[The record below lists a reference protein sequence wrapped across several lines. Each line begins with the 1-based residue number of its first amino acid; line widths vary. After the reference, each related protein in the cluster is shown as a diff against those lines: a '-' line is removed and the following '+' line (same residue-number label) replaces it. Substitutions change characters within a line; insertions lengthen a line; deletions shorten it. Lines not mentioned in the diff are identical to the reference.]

1 MGNRLT
7 GQQREVIIQDLDEL
21 RRIVEEGEKF
31 FRRHPERIDTAT
43 VKNTEPGSE
52 FWLVNTRARELGVGP
67 VTESLVVVVTVAT
80 LIIETYEEA
89 LRQDELAQIRDRI
102 NRKEQ

>member
-1 MGNRLT
+1 MDNHLT

-21 RRIVEEGEKF
+21 RRIVREGKRYF
-31 FRRHPERIDTAT
+31 SRKPWAIDTAT
-43 VKNTEPGSE
+43 VSNTEPGSE
-52 FWLVNTRARELGVGP
+52 FWLVNTRARELGIGP

-80 LIIETYEEA
+80 LIIEQYEEA

-102 NRKEQ
+102 NRKEK